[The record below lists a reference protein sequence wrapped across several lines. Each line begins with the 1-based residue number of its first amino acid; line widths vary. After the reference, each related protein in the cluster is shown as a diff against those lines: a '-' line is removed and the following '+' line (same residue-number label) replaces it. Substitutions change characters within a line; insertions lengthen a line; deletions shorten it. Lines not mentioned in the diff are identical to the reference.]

1 MAGFSLKA
9 EKFNGSAALFR
20 LNRRIAEVFGLAAF
34 VTQYDTIIVH
44 LLPEEKTMTTEPTST
59 TGADAIDIAIAQ
71 GLDFDGTPIPA
82 AKLDLYNGV
91 MGLEAG
97 RQRSGVS
104 NTMRSRIVR
113 IGAKHIPQAE
123 LNQKL
128 IDAGFAPLKD
138 KEIAFYYS

>member
-1 MAGFSLKA
+1 MS
-9 EKFNGSAALFR
+9 EN
-20 LNRRIAEVFGLAAF
+20 
-34 VTQYDTIIVH
+34 Q
-44 LLPEEKTMTTEPTST
+44 T
-59 TGADAIDIAIAQ
+59 TGADAIDVAIDS

-82 AKLDLYNGV
+82 AKLDLYHKV

-123 LNQKL
+123 LNAML
-128 IDAGFAPLKD
+128 AAADFAPLKE
-138 KEIAFYYS
+138 KEVAFYYAGK